1 MKFIVGGARGSCPVA
16 LPEFMKYGGETT
28 SFLIEGEAGERILID
43 GGTGV
48 RLLGR
53 RLLKTP
59 GVSSAWLF
67 MTHYHLDHVVGLSM
81 LPVLHKPAWRLTMAA
96 PDHHPIHIREMMARI
111 FDVPLWPLQVED
123 LKSQNEFLQLDGI
136 TSPAP
141 YMCGSIQ
148 VRWCPLHHPGGCTA
162 YRFDE
167 PSTGASVVVATDMEW
182 GLSTPG
188 EKGYLERLISFPSPA
203 GLLVMDGQY
212 DACHIDKFRG
222 WGHSAWQECVTLA
235 SRLKVRHLVLT
246 HHDPA
251 SDDDCLDVRQRAIQQ
266 QAPWVR
272 LARQGME
279 ITLPAESCAQQ

>member
-1 MKFIVGGARGSCPVA
+1 MKIIVGGARGSCPVA
-16 LPEFMKYGGETT
+16 QPEFMKYGGETT

-48 RLLGR
+48 RMLGR
-53 RLLKTP
+53 RLLATP
-59 GVSSAWLF
+59 GISSTWLF

-81 LPVLHKPAWRLTMAA
+81 LPILHIPTWQLTMAA

-123 LKSQNEFLQLDGI
+123 LKSKTDFLLLDGI
-136 TSPAP
+136 TSSKP
-141 YMCGSIQ
+141 YRCGAIE

-167 PSTGASVVVATDMEW
+167 PSTGASVVVATDTEW
-182 GLSTPG
+182 GLSSPG
-188 EKGYLERLISFPSPA
+188 EKGYLERLISFPSPV
-203 GLLVMDGQY
+203 GLLMMDGQY
-212 DACHIDKFRG
+212 DAGQIEKYRG
-222 WGHSAWQECVTLA
+222 WGHSSRQECVALA
-235 SRLKVRHLVLT
+235 SRLKVRQLLLT

-251 SDDDCLDVRQRAIQQ
+251 SDDDKLDEVQRDLQRQT
-266 QAPWVR
+266 PWAS